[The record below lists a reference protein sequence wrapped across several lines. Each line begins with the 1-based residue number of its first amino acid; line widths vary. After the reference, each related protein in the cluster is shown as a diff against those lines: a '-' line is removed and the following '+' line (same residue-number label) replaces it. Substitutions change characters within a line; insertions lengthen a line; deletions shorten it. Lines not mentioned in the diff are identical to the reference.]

1 MGPGMD
7 AAGEILRTV
16 GPVAAA
22 LGAVLLFDHMTRRRG
37 LDPPGFRVPLRRIA
51 GTSLVALCFYVGIFA
66 VLGAIGRQGEI
77 DLSQLASWQLF
88 TLHALFALTVVG
100 WWASGYFAA
109 TNPREPWPA
118 AAVGD
123 GAAGSDAEARPL
135 PDADPAARRASGPG
149 PGRGSGWRS
158 FADQLGLR
166 TPDLRRELAVGAVA
180 GFGAWLAV
188 LCGVVL
194 FALVLAA
201 VSGEELLPQAPP
213 AVIPWLAGR
222 PVLLRLAIAAS
233 AGLVEETFFRGF
245 LQPRIGIALSTLFF
259 AMAHLSYDQP
269 IMLVG
274 VTLLSL
280 LYAALVRWRQS
291 VWAAMAAHTLFDA
304 VQLLI
309 VIPSVLEMW
318 GAAPAGG

>member
-1 MGPGMD
+1 ME
-7 AAGEILRTV
+7 AAGEMLRTI

-37 LDPPGFRVPLRRIA
+37 LDPPGFRAPLRRIA

-66 VLGAIGRQGEI
+66 ALGSIGRQGEI

-88 TLHALFALTVVG
+88 ALHGLFALTIVG
-100 WWASGYFAA
+100 WWAAGFLA
-109 TNPREPWPA
+109 T
-118 AAVGD
+118 AV
-123 GAAGSDAEARPL
+123 APEPL
-135 PDADPAARRASGPG
+135 PALPEGDAGG
-149 PGRGSGWRS
+149 MGGRGGAGQPERAASGWRS
-158 FADQLGLR
+158 FAEQLGLR

-194 FALVLAA
+194 FALLLAA
-201 VSGEELLPQAPP
+201 ISGEELLPQAPP

-222 PVLLRLAIAAS
+222 PILLRLAIAAS
-233 AGLVEETFFRGF
+233 AGLVEEAFFRGF

-274 VTLLSL
+274 VTILSL
-280 LYAALVRWRQS
+280 LYGLLTRWRQNIWPA
-291 VWAAMAAHTLFDA
+291 VVAHFIFDA
-304 VQLLI
+304 IQLLV
-309 VIPSVLEMW
+309 VIPAVLELFHPGGPGA
-318 GAAPAGG
+318 GAAP